1 MQEWGGEMKSG
12 RLPGE
17 SEGRSE
23 VVQLKEGVGGG
34 HRGRDKDWGISPA
47 NAARGVTQP
56 VESYLVFRKS

>member
-34 HRGRDKDWGISPA
+34 IVAEAKT
-47 NAARGVTQP
+47 GVYHQQTRLG
-56 VESYLVFRKS
+56 V